1 MRLLLVW
8 VWIASTTLM
17 TGCSRAALPP
27 PTRLVPT
34 RMPTIAPSPTAAA
47 EHSDSG
53 WVVAASGVEVRTF
66 MTGED
71 ASDSPVPIYAV
82 RLDPTTIRL
91 RIRYAPDAPQP
102 LRAWFV
108 AHRPLVAVNG
118 GFFTS
123 ENRAT
128 ALIVSDG
135 TVYGTSYA
143 GFGGMLAVAPDGRVW
158 IQALRDEPYD
168 PNIPLDQAIQSFP
181 MLIYPGG
188 VVASI
193 NDNGQRAR
201 RTVVAVDRAGRVLL
215 IVCPTSAFSLQELA
229 TWLAS
234 SDMEIDRALNLDG
247 GSSSGIFVN
256 AGAVRWQI
264 DSFAALP
271 SVILIETRPPSG

>member
-1 MRLLLVW
+1 
-8 VWIASTTLM
+8 
-17 TGCSRAALPP
+17 
-27 PTRLVPT
+27 
-34 RMPTIAPSPTAAA
+34 
-47 EHSDSG
+47 
-53 WVVAASGVEVRTF
+53 

-71 ASDSPVPIYAV
+71 SSDPPVPIYAV
-82 RLDPTTIRL
+82 RLDPVTIRL

-256 AGAVRWQI
+256 AGA
-264 DSFAALP
+264 DSLADRLVCSAAFCDP
-271 SVILIETRPPSG
+271 DRISPTRRIMVFESLFRYSPRRRASPCIAKGFSPQG

>member
-8 VWIASTTLM
+8 AWIIYTTLM
-17 TGCSRAALPP
+17 TGCGGTALPP

>member
-8 VWIASTTLM
+8 VWIVSTTLM
-17 TGCSRAALPP
+17 TGCGGTAPPP

-34 RMPTIAPSPTAAA
+34 RMPTVAPSPTAAA
-47 EHSDSG
+47 ERSDSG
-53 WVVAASGVEVRTF
+53 WILAASGVEVRTF

-71 ASDSPVPIYAV
+71 SSDPPVPIYAV
-82 RLDPTTIRL
+82 RLDPVTIRL

-102 LRAWFV
+102 LRTWFV

-118 GFFTS
+118 GFFTA

>member
-1 MRLLLVW
+1 MRLLVWAWIVGTILV
-8 VWIASTTLM
+8 
-17 TGCSRAALPP
+17 TGCSRAALSP

-34 RMPTIAPSPTAAA
+34 RMLTPAPSPTAAA
-47 EHSDSG
+47 ERSDSG
-53 WVVAASGVEVRTF
+53 WILAASGVEVRTF
-66 MTGED
+66 MTGKD
-71 ASDSPVPIYAV
+71 LSDSPVPIYAV
-82 RLDPTTIRL
+82 RLDPGTIRL
-91 RIRYAPDAPQP
+91 RIRYDPEAPQP
-102 LRAWFV
+102 LRTWFV

-118 GFFTS
+118 GFFTA
-123 ENRAT
+123 ENQAT

-143 GFGGMLAVAPDGRVW
+143 GFGGMLAATPDGRIW

-201 RTVVAVDRAGRVLL
+201 RTAVAIDRAGRVLL
-215 IVCPTSAFSLQELA
+215 VVCPTSAFSLQELA
-229 TWLAS
+229 AWLAS
-234 SDMEIDRALNLDG
+234 SGMEIDRALNLDG
-247 GSSSGIFVN
+247 GSSSGIFVD

-271 SVILIETRPPSG
+271 SVLLIESRLSSG